1 MSEIDELLKAADRAL
16 ATNNLDVAE
25 SLVDSLLLK
34 VKQAA
39 DDEADDDDYDPN
51 ASNPSMDASD
61 SDDDG
66 DDDEE
71 DVSKAFHEHSG
82 GDSPHRMRGQHL
94 RVQRPETYRLSAA
107 PQQPQGRTKRH
118 RFESRV
124 EHIKQRDNISKTE
137 AMSRA
142 RVEHPVLYTEYQG
155 WLADR
160 STSQQHM
167 TRGWQRIGKRGGS
180 SFEEMVS
187 DEVLRK
193 GVTAEVGAQRIANLY
208 GYAATRDDNR
218 MFKASGE
225 SIVKRFQAEVA
236 KIMDEDGCDATEA
249 TRLARIENPVL
260 FKALQVT

>member
-1 MSEIDELLKAADRAL
+1 MTVDEMLKAADRAL
-16 ATNNLDVAE
+16 ATNNLDAAE
-25 SLVDSLLLK
+25 SIVDSLLLK

-39 DDEADDDDYDPN
+39 DDYEDV
-51 ASNPSMDASD
+51 SNPSAEDEELEDPEDD
-61 SDDDG
+61 SDDSED

-71 DVSKAFHEHSG
+71 LEKAAHEHAG
-82 GDSPHRMRGQHL
+82 GDSEHRMRGQHT
-94 RVQRPETYRLSAA
+94 RMNRPDTYRISAA
-107 PQQPQGRTKRH
+107 PQPQGRAKRH

-124 EHIKQRDNISKTE
+124 EYIRDRDGVSKTE

-180 SFEEMVS
+180 FEEMVS
-187 DEVLRK
+187 DQMIRK

-218 MFKASGE
+218 LFKSSGE

-260 FKALQVT
+260 YKALCVI

>member
-1 MSEIDELLKAADRAL
+1 MDKAA
-16 ATNNLDVAE
+16 
-25 SLVDSLLLK
+25 
-34 VKQAA
+34 
-39 DDEADDDDYDPN
+39 
-51 ASNPSMDASD
+51 
-61 SDDDG
+61 
-66 DDDEE
+66 
-71 DVSKAFHEHSG
+71 HEHSTSG
-82 GDSPHRMRGQHL
+82 APTRMRGQHV

-107 PQQPQGRTKRH
+107 PQPQGRTKRH

-124 EHIKQRDNISKTE
+124 EHIKQRDNVSKTE

-160 STSQQHM
+160 SVSRQHM
-167 TRGWQRIGKRGGS
+167 SRGWDRVGKRGGS
-180 SFEEMVS
+180 ETFEEMVS
-187 DEVLRK
+187 DQIIRK

-208 GYAATRDDNR
+208 GYPATRDDNR
-218 MFKASGE
+218 LFKSSGE

-260 FKALQVT
+260 YKALCLV